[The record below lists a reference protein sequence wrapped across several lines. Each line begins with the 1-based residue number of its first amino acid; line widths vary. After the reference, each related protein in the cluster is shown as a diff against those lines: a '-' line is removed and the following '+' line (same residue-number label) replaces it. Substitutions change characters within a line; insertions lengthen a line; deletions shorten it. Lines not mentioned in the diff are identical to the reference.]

1 MKTFQ
6 LILVCCLF
14 ACANGSVFSQESNL
28 EKFGIE
34 TKTNV
39 PKGLT
44 KGENAPNF
52 RGVNQ
57 NGEKITLSGL
67 LSEGPV
73 VLVFYRGYWC
83 GYCNRH
89 LAELQAEL
97 AAFSDMG
104 VKVVAVTPEN
114 KEGVNKTIAKTSV
127 SFDIISDHDGS
138 IMESFG
144 VGFQVNKSY
153 QKKMVNYIGD
163 ELQDL
168 HESGEAVLPIPA
180 TYVIGTNGQ
189 IIKSFFNPDYSE
201 RSSLD
206 EIKKAL
212 KK

>member
-14 ACANGSVFSQESNL
+14 AFSSGSAFSQESNL

-39 PKGLT
+39 PKGLSA
-44 KGENAPNF
+44 GEKAPNF
-52 RGVNQ
+52 RGLNQ
-57 NGEKITLSGL
+57 KGEKITLSGL
-67 LSEGPV
+67 LAEGPV

-89 LAELQAEL
+89 LAELQEQL
-97 AAFSDMG
+97 ASFSDLG

-114 KEGVNKTIAKTSV
+114 EAGISKTIEKTSV

-138 IMESFG
+138 IMDGFG
-144 VGFQVNKSY
+144 VGFQVNEGY
-153 QKKMVNYIGD
+153 QKKMVNYLGE
-163 ELQDL
+163 ELQNL
-168 HESGEAVLPIPA
+168 HESGEAILPIPA
-180 TYVIGTNGQ
+180 TYVIGKDGL
-189 IIKSFFNPDYSE
+189 IIKSFFNPDYSK
-201 RSSLD
+201 RSALN
-206 EIKKAL
+206 EVKAAL